1 MAVVCAR
8 PKAKGKDQVST
19 EEFGL
24 ALIEFVRAEYRTDEF
39 IPLHIPRLGGRER
52 ELVADAV
59 ESSFVSSVG
68 RYGVE
73 FEAAVAEYT
82 GAPFA
87 VAVMNG
93 TAALHLCLVLAGVQR
108 DEEVITQAVTFVA
121 TCNAIRYCHAHP
133 VLVDIERPTLGM
145 SPDSLERWLEANAE
159 LGDDGLC
166 RNRSTGRIIRACVPM
181 HSFGHPVRIE
191 RIAEICK
198 RFGLV
203 LIEDA
208 AESLGSFYR
217 GKHTGLVGDLAALSF
232 NGNKI
237 ITTGGGGMILTRDE
251 GLAERARH
259 LSTTAKVAHR
269 WDYFH
274 DEVGYNYRMPAL
286 NAALGCAQMASLPG
300 FVAAKRALAER
311 YRAWFVETDYEFVME
326 PEGAASNY
334 WLNAFFARDRGERDT
349 LLEVTNEAGV
359 MTRPVWVPMHRL
371 PAFEGCQA
379 AGLETSEWVAERLVN
394 LPSWPEDEKR

>member
-1 MAVVCAR
+1 MTTDTLAR
-8 PKAKGKDQVST
+8 S
-19 EEFGL
+19 
-24 ALIEFVRAEYRTDEF
+24 LIDFVRTEYGTDDF

-52 ELVADAV
+52 DLVADAV

-68 RYGVE
+68 RYGAE
-73 FEAAVAEYT
+73 FEEAVAKYT

-87 VAVMNG
+87 IALMNG

-108 DEEVITQAVTFVA
+108 DEEVITQAMTFVA
-121 TCNAIRYCHAHP
+121 TCNAISYCHAHP
-133 VLVDIERPTLGM
+133 VLVDIERPGLGM
-145 SPDSLERWLEANAE
+145 SPDSLEHWLENNAE
-159 LGDDGLC
+159 RGDDGVC
-166 RNRSTGRIIRACVPM
+166 RNRYTGRVIRACVPM

-191 RIAEICK
+191 RIAEICR

-217 GKHTGLVGDLAALSF
+217 GEHTGLVGDLAALSF

-251 GLAERARH
+251 ALAEHARH

-269 WDYFH
+269 WEYFH

-286 NAALGCAQMASLPG
+286 NAALGCAQMEALPA
-300 FVAAKRALAER
+300 FVEAKRALAER
-311 YRAWFVETDYEFVME
+311 YRDWFAQSDYEFVTE
-326 PEGAASNY
+326 PDGARSNY
-334 WLNAFFARDRGERDT
+334 WLNAFFARDRAERDHW
-349 LLEVTNEAGV
+349 LALTNDAGV
-359 MTRPVWVPMHRL
+359 MTRPVWVPMNEL
-371 PAFEGCQA
+371 PAFADCQA
-379 AGLETSEWVAERLVN
+379 ASLETSQWVADRLIN
-394 LPSWPEDEKR
+394 LPSWVHG

>member
-1 MAVVCAR
+1 M
-8 PKAKGKDQVST
+8 ST
-19 EEFGL
+19 EVFGR
-24 ALIEFVRAEYRTDEF
+24 ALVDLVRGEYSTDEF
-39 IPLHIPRLGGRER
+39 IPLHIPRLGERER

-59 ESSFVSSVG
+59 ESQFVSSVG
-68 RYGVE
+68 RYGSE
-73 FEAAVAEYT
+73 FETAIADYT
-82 GAPFA
+82 GAPCA

-93 TAALHLCLVLAGVQR
+93 TAALHLCLVLAGVER
-108 DEEVITQAVTFVA
+108 DDEVITQAVTFVA

-145 SPDSLERWLEANAE
+145 SPESLEEWLEANAE

-166 RNRSTGRIIRACVPM
+166 RNRSTGRVIRACVPM

-191 RIAEICK
+191 RIAEICR

-217 GKHTGLVGDLAALSF
+217 GEHTGLVGELAALSF

-237 ITTGGGGMILTRDE
+237 ITTGGGGMILTRDKK
-251 GLAERARH
+251 LAERARH
-259 LSTTAKVAHR
+259 LSTTAKVPHR
-269 WDYFH
+269 WNYFH

-286 NAALGCAQMASLPG
+286 NAALGCAQMESLPG

-311 YRAWFVETDYEFVME
+311 YRAWFAQTDFEFVTE
-326 PEGAASNY
+326 PEGAESNY
-334 WLNAFFARDRGERDT
+334 WLNAFFARDRAERDA
-349 LLEVTNEAGV
+349 LLELTNDAGV
-359 MTRPVWVPMHRL
+359 MTRPVWTLMDRL
-371 PAFEGCQA
+371 PAFAGCQR
-379 AGLETSEWVAERLVN
+379 GELSVSEWVADRLVN
-394 LPSWPEDEKR
+394 IPSWVR

>member
-1 MAVVCAR
+1 MSSEVFG
-8 PKAKGKDQVST
+8 KALVK
-19 EEFGL
+19 L
-24 ALIEFVRAEYRTDEF
+24 VRSEYSTDEF
-39 IPLHIPRLGGRER
+39 IPLHIPRLGVRER

-59 ESSFVSSVG
+59 ESQFVSSVG
-68 RYGVE
+68 RYGSE
-73 FEAAVAEYT
+73 FEDSIADYT
-82 GAPFA
+82 GAPYA

-93 TAALHLCLVLAGVQR
+93 TAALHLCLVLAGVR
-108 DEEVITQAVTFVA
+108 ADEEVITQAVTFVA

-145 SPDSLERWLEANAE
+145 SPESLEGWLEANAE

-166 RNRSTGRIIRACVPM
+166 RNRSTGRVIRACVPM

-191 RIAEICK
+191 RIAEICR

-217 GKHTGLVGDLAALSF
+217 GEHTGLVGDLAALSF

-237 ITTGGGGMILTRDE
+237 ITTGGGGMILTRDAK
-251 GLAERARH
+251 LAERARH

-269 WDYFH
+269 WDYVH

-286 NAALGCAQMASLPG
+286 NAALGCAQMESLPG

-311 YRAWFVETDYEFVME
+311 YRAWFSETDYEFVTE
-326 PEGAASNY
+326 PEGAESNY
-334 WLNAFFARDRGERDT
+334 WLNAFFARDRGERDV
-349 LLEVTNEAGV
+349 LLEVTNDAGV
-359 MTRPVWVPMHRL
+359 MTRPVWVPMYEL
-371 PAFEGCQA
+371 PAFAECDRA
-379 AGLETSEWVAERLVN
+379 ALPVSEWVADRLVN
-394 LPSWPEDEKR
+394 LPSWPKDEKR